1 MFSFFKR
8 LKALRGAISTSN
20 DATQIKED
28 TIFLYSSIL
37 EKNALKEKDIVLVQF
52 SLTQDITKYNPATAL
67 REKGFLLNTALFVC
81 QEPKI
86 EESPECIIRVLL
98 LYYSRKNP
106 VYVYEKKAKFLRE
119 LPSEN
124 ISARKSITN
133 LLLN

>member
-20 DATQIKED
+20 DATHIKED

-67 REKGFLLNTALFVC
+67 REKGFLANTALFVC

-86 EESPECIIRVLL
+86 EESPPYIIRVMI
-98 LYYSRKNP
+98 LYYGRKKP
-106 VYVYEKKAKFLRE
+106 IYVYEKDAKFLRK
-119 LPSEN
+119 LTFIKKDLKEN
-124 ISARKSITN
+124 T
-133 LLLN
+133 LN

>member
-1 MFSFFKR
+1 MFSFFKS

-20 DATQIKED
+20 EASQIKED
-28 TIFLYSSIL
+28 TVFLYSSLL
-37 EKNALKEKDIVLVQF
+37 EKNDI
-52 SLTQDITKYNPATAL
+52 
-67 REKGFLLNTALFVC
+67 REKALFVC

-106 VYVYEKKAKFLRE
+106 VYVYEKNAKFLRE